1 MYLSTSDYVQH
12 KYAPGEADA
21 NAFHTAVDRRIARM
35 IELGATVAL
44 TADHGMADKSDRDGR
59 PNVVYAEDALN
70 ERFGAGSVRV
80 ICRSEERRVG
90 KACVSTCRSRW
101 SPSHYKKK
109 KDTQKHNI
117 IE

>member
-1 MYLSTSDYVQH
+1 
-12 KYAPGEADA
+12 
-21 NAFHTAVDRRIARM
+21 M

-80 ICRSEERRVG
+80 ICPIADPFVRHHGALGGLVRVHLLKPGDVEAMRSEERRVG
-90 KACVSTCRSRW
+90 KERVSTGRTRW
-101 SPSHYKKK
+101 APYH
-109 KDTQKHNI
+109 
-117 IE
+117 